1 MTKYVGAMVRKSIRV
16 QIAAERERFEV
27 DDVFRRRASTG
38 KLVFDE

>member
-27 DDVFRRRASTG
+27 DDVLRWRVSMS
-38 KLVFDE
+38 KMMFDE